1 MAAEMEWLEY
11 AKLGV
16 AALTPLMTLVVGVLV
31 VHLGTKLDT
40 TKQLH
45 AELLRK
51 RLHLFEDI
59 APKVNDIY
67 CFYLAIGHWA
77 EMSPDE
83 VIKRKRGIDRAIHVN
98 RYLFRSEFWDA
109 YQRFEEAYF
118 ETFAKPGQPARL
130 RLDVAHMRKRLGEF
144 FDNEWLT
151 YASSNGGD
159 HAAQQHHYQTLMSIL
174 GKEVRGE
181 R

>member
-1 MAAEMEWLEY
+1 MTAEPGWLEF
-11 AKLGV
+11 ARLGV

-51 RLHLFEDI
+51 RLHLFEEV
-59 APKVNDIY
+59 APRLNDIF
-67 CFYLAIGHWA
+67 CFFQAVGHWS
-77 EMSPDE
+77 ELSPEE
-83 VIKRKRGIDRAIHVN
+83 VIARKRAIDREIQVN

-109 YQRFEEAYF
+109 YRRFEESHF
-118 ETFAKPGQPARL
+118 EMFTTPGRPARL
-130 RLDVAHMRKRLGEF
+130 RLDLDHLRKRLGDYF
-144 FDNEWLT
+144 KSDWLPFT
-151 YASSNGGD
+151 ASKPGN
-159 HAAQQHHYQTLMSIL
+159 AEEQREHYQALMTIL
-174 GKEVRGE
+174 GNEVRGV